1 VSGRLDD
8 RLDGR
13 LDRSGWVRLD
23 VKSWPAV
30 VAGETLIIA
39 LAAADLAASTPAHV
53 APIVVSALAVAALAL
68 RRRWP
73 LATMLLGIPNIIW
86 GYALVAQLVATF
98 TLAHR
103 VRDRRLVISI
113 VGVIAVA
120 QVTGMFL
127 LPGDSAPTEYLAQNV
142 VFGLLI
148 VGGPAS
154 LGLLLRA
161 YEQLAGQLDELRARR
176 EREHELV
183 AHTVLAQERTRL
195 AREMHDV
202 VSHQVSLIAVQAGAL
217 RMTSADART
226 RETAG
231 TLRTL
236 AAKTLTELREMV
248 AVLRD
253 KDRPESEVTPQPR
266 LTDLPRL
273 VADSGTGAELRAGPV
288 LAREWPAPTERAA
301 YRTVQEALTNVRKHA
316 TGALVTV
323 ELTADG
329 GAIRV
334 GVRNGCPPDA
344 ARRTDQLPGGGHGL
358 IGLRERAELL
368 GGTLVH
374 RHMPDGGYEVVA
386 VLPGRTAG
394 RSAVSSRTSA

>member
-1 VSGRLDD
+1 VSGRLDVSG
-8 RLDGR
+8 RLSGR
-13 LDRSGWVRLD
+13 LDLSGRLRLD
-23 VKSWPAV
+23 VKSWPAA

-73 LATMLLGIPNIIW
+73 LATMLLGIPNIVW
-86 GYALVAQLVATF
+86 GYALIAQLVATF

-103 VRDRRLVISI
+103 VRDRRLVGSI

-120 QVTGMFL
+120 QVVGMFL
-127 LPGDSAPTEYLAQNV
+127 LPGDDAPTEYVAQRV
-142 VFGLLI
+142 VFALLI

-217 RMTSADART
+217 RMTSTDPTT
-226 RETAG
+226 RETAA

-266 LTDLPRL
+266 LADLPRL
-273 VADSGTGAELRAGPV
+273 VLDSGTGAQLCADSV
-288 LAREWPAPTERAA
+288 LSREWPVPIERAA

-316 TGALVTV
+316 TGAQVTV
-323 ELTADG
+323 ELVPDH

-334 GVRNGCPPDA
+334 RIHNEPPPA
-344 ARRTDQLPGGGHGL
+344 APRAEQLPGGGHGL

-368 GGTLVH
+368 GGTLQH
-374 RHMPDGGYEVVA
+374 RHTPDGGYELLA
-386 VLPGRTAG
+386 VLPARATGTP
-394 RSAVSSRTSA
+394 

>member
-1 VSGRLDD
+1 
-8 RLDGR
+8 
-13 LDRSGWVRLD
+13 VRA
-23 VKSWPAV
+23 WPARAWPARGWPAGRWPTL
-30 VAGETLIIA
+30 AGEALIITFAA
-39 LAAADLAASTPAHV
+39 LDLALSTPAHV
-53 APIVVSALAVAALAL
+53 GPLAVSALAVAALAI
-68 RRRWP
+68 RRRYP
-73 LATMLLGIPNIIW
+73 MATMLLGLPNIIW
-86 GYALVAQLVATF
+86 GTALVAQLVATF

-103 VRDRRLVISI
+103 VRDRRLAA
-113 VGVIAVA
+113 GVIGVVAVA
-120 QVTGMFL
+120 QVVGMFL
-127 LPGDSAPTEYLAQNV
+127 LPGGSAPTDYDGQQV
-142 VFGLLI
+142 VFALLI

-161 YEQLAGQLDELRARR
+161 YEQLARQLDELSARR
-176 EREHELV
+176 ERENELA
-183 AHTVLAQERTRL
+183 AHTVLTQERTRL

-217 RMTSADART
+217 RMTSTDPTT
-226 RETAG
+226 RETAA

-273 VADSGTGAELRAGPV
+273 VLDSGTGAQLCADAV
-288 LAREWPAPTERAA
+288 LSREWPAPIERAA

-316 TGALVTV
+316 TGAQVTV
-323 ELTADG
+323 ELVPDH

-334 GVRNGCPPDA
+334 RIHNGAPPA
-344 ARRTDQLPGGGHGL
+344 VPRADQLPGGGHGL

-368 GGTLVH
+368 GGTLAH
-374 RHMPDGGYEVVA
+374 RHTPDGGYELLA
-386 VLPGRTAG
+386 VLPGRVIGTP
-394 RSAVSSRTSA
+394 

>member
-1 VSGRLDD
+1 VNGRLD
-8 RLDGR
+8 LSGR
-13 LDRSGWVRLD
+13 VRLD
-23 VKSWPAV
+23 VRSWPAV

-86 GYALVAQLVATF
+86 GYALVAQLVAIF

-103 VRDRRLVISI
+103 VRDRRLVGSI

-120 QVTGMFL
+120 QVVGMFL
-127 LPGDSAPTEYLAQNV
+127 LPGDDAPTEYVAQRV

-217 RMTSADART
+217 RMTAADART

-253 KDRPESEVTPQPR
+253 KDRPETEVTPQPR

-273 VADSGTGAELRAGPV
+273 VTASGTGAELRAGPV
-288 LAREWPAPTERAA
+288 LDREWPAPTERAA

-334 GVRNGCPPDA
+334 RVRNGCPPDA
-344 ARRTDQLPGGGHGL
+344 ARRADQLPGGGHGL

-386 VLPGRTAG
+386 VLPGRTVG

>member
-1 VSGRLDD
+1 VIGLRA
-8 RLDGR
+8 RG
-13 LDRSGWVRLD
+13 
-23 VKSWPAV
+23 WPAV
-30 VAGETLIIA
+30 VAGETVIIA
-39 LAAADLAASTPAHV
+39 AAAADLAASTPAHV
-53 APIVVSALAVAALAL
+53 APIVVSVLAVAALAL

-73 LATMLLGIPNIIW
+73 LATMLLGIPNIVW

-103 VRDRRLVISI
+103 VRDRRLVGGII
-113 VGVIAVA
+113 AVITVA
-120 QVTGMFL
+120 QVIGMFL
-127 LPGDSAPTEYLAQNV
+127 LPSDAGPVEYVAQGIV
-142 VFGLLI
+142 YALLI
-148 VGGPAS
+148 IGGPAS

-161 YEQLAGQLDELRARR
+161 YEQLSGQLDELRARR

-217 RMTSADART
+217 RMTASDART

-253 KDRPESEVTPQPR
+253 KDRPETEVTPQPR

-273 VADSGTGAELRAGPV
+273 VADSGTGARLCGDDV

-316 TGALVTV
+316 TGAPVIV
-323 ELTADG
+323 ELSAEG

-334 GVRNGCPPDA
+334 RVRNEAPPSPLQRPDSE
-344 ARRTDQLPGGGHGL
+344 QLPGGGHGL
-358 IGLRERAELL
+358 VGLRERAELL

-374 RHMPDGGYEVVA
+374 RQMPDGGYEVVA
-386 VLPGRTAG
+386 VLPGRTA
-394 RSAVSSRTSA
+394 VSSRTSA

>member
-1 VSGRLDD
+1 VT
-8 RLDGR
+8 
-13 LDRSGWVRLD
+13 VR
-23 VKSWPAV
+23 PAV
-30 VAGETLIIA
+30 IAGEAMIIA
-39 LAAADLAASTPAHV
+39 LATLDVVLSTPSDTA
-53 APIVVSALAVAALAL
+53 AIAVSALAVAALTV
-68 RRRWP
+68 RRKWP
-73 LATMLLGIPNIIW
+73 LATMVLTFPNIIW

-103 VRDRRLVISI
+103 VRDRRLVLSI
-113 VGVIAVA
+113 VGVALVA
-120 QVTGMFL
+120 QIVGML
-127 LPGDSAPTEYLAQNV
+127 ALPGDEAPTDYVAQKV
-142 VFGLLI
+142 VFAVLI

-161 YEQLAGQLDELRARR
+161 YEQLAGQLAELNARR
-176 EREHELV
+176 ERENELL

-217 RMTSADART
+217 RMTATDPQT
-226 RETAG
+226 RETAA

-253 KDRPESEVTPQPR
+253 RDRPGTEVAPQPR
-266 LTDLPRL
+266 LADLSRL
-273 VADSGTGAELRAGPV
+273 VLDSCTGAELHADEV

-316 TGALVTV
+316 TGAAVTV
-323 ELTADG
+323 ELTPVR
-329 GAIRV
+329 GAIV
-334 GVRNGCPPDA
+334 VRIRNAAPPA
-344 ARRTDQLPGGGHGL
+344 PPPRSERLPGGGHGL

-368 GGTLVH
+368 GGTLTH
-374 RHMPDGGYEVVA
+374 RPTPDGGYELEA
-386 VLPGRTAG
+386 VLPGQLVLPGATQRTAV
-394 RSAVSSRTSA
+394 RSRTSA